1 MLYVLEGCDATGK
14 TTFAQELKTRLEAE
28 GRNPVV
34 MHFGADIAQNK
45 SAYRIFESIIER
57 SKNQDIIVDRF
68 MHGQFVYQSTYERS
82 ITYNQLSILE
92 CKARDCGAIF
102 YLFEAD
108 PDVIQERLAV
118 RGEPMIDAKAIM
130 EKYRK
135 LFKDSLVTPILVTT

>member
-28 GRNPVV
+28 GKSPVV

-45 SAYRIFESIIER
+45 SAYRIFEKIIDR
-57 SKNQDIIVDRF
+57 SQNQDIIVDRF
-68 MHGQFVYQSTYERS
+68 MHGQFVYQSAYERS
-82 ITYNQLSILE
+82 ITYNQLSVLE
-92 CKARDCGAIF
+92 LKAHNCGAVF

-108 PDVIQERLAV
+108 PEVIQERLAE

-130 EKYRK
+130 KKYRE
-135 LFKDSLVTPILVTT
+135 LFKDSLVTPTIVTT